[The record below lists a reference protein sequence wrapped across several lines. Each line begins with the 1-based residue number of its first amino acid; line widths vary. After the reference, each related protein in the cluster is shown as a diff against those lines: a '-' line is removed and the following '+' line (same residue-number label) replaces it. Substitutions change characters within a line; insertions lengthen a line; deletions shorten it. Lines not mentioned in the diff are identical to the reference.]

1 VIRLG
6 FILHD
11 IVILAITCEI
21 RKPNLTARL
30 ANARGHD
37 AVFLPDVLAVSGR
50 YVLVVQSALD
60 RTAVVEDWEVILAVA
75 VELCESDLVAVFSDA
90 GGDGALF
97 FSDSLAFA
105 YRGKHTGVEVR
116 LDISPMVSH

>member
-37 AVFLPDVLAVSGR
+37 AAFLPDVLAVSGR

-75 VELCESDLVAVFSDA
+75 VEVCESDLVAVFSDA
-90 GGDGALF
+90 GGDGAPF
-97 FSDSLAFA
+97 FSDYLAFA